1 MKIQC
6 YPLKRGLT
14 TVIKLHFFLQIS
26 AKMLLWEIYGVESG
40 EQACLLPIKIILMQK
55 TLQMCNDT

>member
-1 MKIQC
+1 MKFQC

-26 AKMLLWEIYGVESG
+26 DKMLLWEIYGVESTHKNNFD
-40 EQACLLPIKIILMQK
+40 AK
-55 TLQMCNDT
+55 NFADV